1 MFLAVFSGTNPWL
14 ILSSSF
20 ETVSEKH
27 SLTSFARLSDNFL
40 RLDGGAA
47 SLNPEFSLLWS
58 IVFVGG
64 GGGGGG
70 VHPVVHT
77 KIKVG
82 IGQFITQTNPS

>member
-27 SLTSFARLSDNFL
+27 SLTSFASDNFL

-47 SLNPEFSLLWS
+47 SLDPEFSLLWS
-58 IVFVGG
+58 TVFGG
-64 GGGGGG
+64 GGGGA